1 MDQNQEKEKTEIEK
15 AAEDLFSFAIDR
27 QDTKVLMARL
37 PEETDVKRE
46 TIEYELQILKII
58 SVGLGI
64 TYYLENQ
71 AQKEELGESYWKA
84 VYELSQS
91 VSETTGLLIG
101 QDINYFQTVR
111 ERLDMYVDA
120 MNREK
125 GAPEPAVVI
134 GPEFARTC
142 GNVNDVFMVMTGSKM
157 FIMTIGSVKEYLIF
171 KGLSSASQ

>member
-1 MDQNQEKEKTEIEK
+1 MGQNQDKEKSEIEK
-15 AAEDLFSFAIDR
+15 AGEDLFNFAIAR
-27 QDTKVLMARL
+27 EDTKTLMARL
-37 PEETDVKRE
+37 PDETGIKRE
-46 TIEYELQILKII
+46 TVEYELQILKII

-64 TYYLENQ
+64 SYYIEN
-71 AQKEELGESYWKA
+71 AALKEALSECYWKA

-111 ERLDMYVDA
+111 ERLDMYVAA

-125 GAPEPAVVI
+125 DAPEPAVVI
-134 GPEFARTC
+134 GPEFARNC
-142 GNVNDVFMVMTGSKM
+142 GNEDNAFTVMTGSKM

-171 KGLSSASQ
+171 KGLGTTSN